1 MQDNGLYGFAEE
13 VMLHSHP
20 LPLVGQTA
28 RVQQQSQETQQGVK
42 SLLHRFEAFE
52 AEQQKRFEDL
62 HLLVNLQIQGLQSNV
77 ADVETKIAA
86 VPDRLEAFGD
96 SIARL
101 EHLLEASVRQKENK
115 P

>member
-1 MQDNGLYGFAEE
+1 MEDNGLYGFAEE

-62 HLLVNLQIQGLQSNV
+62 HLLVNLQVSL
-77 ADVETKIAA
+77 
-86 VPDRLEAFGD
+86 
-96 SIARL
+96 
-101 EHLLEASVRQKENK
+101 HRQAGVISRA
-115 P
+115 